1 MNNVETVTSRVEQAM
16 EEKREKKKKLSKT
29 ETKQIVR
36 RQTESLR
43 FALGDNRRL
52 IASD

>member
-1 MNNVETVTSRVEQAM
+1 MNNVETVTSRVEQTM
-16 EEKREKKKKLSKT
+16 EKKRKKKKLSKT